1 MSLATPELAA
11 KPAASPARKAVP
23 GLFAA
28 EDYFALRAPLMPV
41 SRWLAGG
48 ASAADRAASLASLR
62 ALWDDARVREAV
74 LLASS
79 SLHERL
85 SGWDWNA
92 SNEKGAKLA
101 QALYRYVARMC
112 TRPTPFG
119 LFASLSV
126 GREGAVGGLDL
137 DAASRLRRHTRLD
150 TSTVAA
156 LGEKL
161 ARDPALRPRLRVR
174 RNDCGHAV
182 GDRWHYVE
190 WELKSEV
197 RRYTLSSVAASEYL
211 DVALRC
217 ADGDG
222 CDIEAIVAALCAA
235 DAEIERADALEFIDS
250 LIDSRLLVPTLEPC
264 VTGRE
269 CLPVLIDELAAL
281 APDAPGLPELGAA
294 RDRLA
299 ALDAADLGQPAA
311 TYDAVADALAPL
323 DANLRRDRLFQVD
336 LYRDVEG
343 LRLPPEVLAEVA
355 RAAEAFVSL
364 GAWRNGP
371 LDDFARRF
379 AQRYEE
385 RRVPLLDVLDEET
398 GIGSGRAAAVPSALL
413 DGVAWSGGGEAAA
426 GGVRGDALMLA
437 RWHDAIAR
445 GVDEIVLDAKDLPT
459 LSDTER
465 AGVPH
470 SLAAMATLLAPDA
483 AALAQGDYAIVMH
496 SVWGPSAINLL
507 GRFCFGDGELAECAR
522 ASLRAESASEP
533 DAVFAEIVHLPQERL
548 GNVVCRP
555 LLRDYEIPV
564 LGRSGAPADRR
575 IALDDLDVEV
585 QGRSVRLYSRRLGKR
600 VIPRMSNAHNYG
612 ADTLGVYRFLC
623 QVQYQES
630 VMGGFSWGSQLGNL
644 PRLPRLR
651 HGRVVLA
658 PAQWQVKADGAKALV
673 DADDAARCSAAAAWR
688 QSLGLP
694 RLVGIVEFDNVLAID
709 FDNPVA
715 VDTLVD
721 ALKQKRALTLIELN
735 ADPAQLCVGRDGDR
749 YAHEIVLPLKR
760 ASAPAGASAQE
771 SNPRQRELRK
781 RYEAKTGALAVDA
794 AQRCRLPGSDWL
806 YYRVY
811 GGASVL
817 DRVLVDRLAPLADA
831 LRTDGACADWFYI
844 RYADPDWHLRLRLT
858 GDPARL
864 AGEAMPRLADALAQL
879 RGEGS
884 IVRVDIGSYDRE
896 IERYGGLDGMALCE
910 RWFAQDSR
918 LVANLLR
925 ELRGAPPAAR
935 WQLAAAALVRG
946 LGDFGLDAEARAD
959 LFAYQAGRFLDEF
972 SMRKQRLATLGNKYR
987 EFSGSLQAICAGALP
1002 EGLPDPAAVAAAL
1015 DADALERRRIGDALR
1030 ETEAAGKLHG
1040 TVASVLPSLVH
1051 MSCNRWFTDNGRAHE
1066 MVLYELIRRGCEAVR
1081 ARARSGA

>member
-1 MSLATPELAA
+1 MTVVTPQVAA
-11 KPAASPARKAVP
+11 KAATSPSRKTAP
-23 GLFAA
+23 CLFAA
-28 EDYFALRAPLMPV
+28 ENYFVLRAPLLPV

-48 ASAADRAASLASLR
+48 AVAADRAASLASLR
-62 ALWDDARVREAV
+62 TLWDDARVREAV
-74 LLASS
+74 LLASP
-79 SLHERL
+79 SLSERL

-92 SNEKGAKLA
+92 SGEKGAKLA

-119 LFASLSV
+119 LFASVSV
-126 GREGAVGGLDL
+126 GREGDASGLDL
-137 DAASRLRRHTRLD
+137 DATSRLRRHTRLD

-161 ARDPALRPRLRVR
+161 ARDPVLRPRLRVR

-190 WELKSEV
+190 WELKREV

-222 CDIEAIVAALCAA
+222 CDVEAIVVALCAA

-250 LIDSRLLVPTLEPC
+250 LIDSRLLVPTLEPS

-281 APDAPGLPELGAA
+281 APDAPGLAELTTA
-294 RDRLA
+294 RERLT
-299 ALDAADLGQPAA
+299 ALDASDLGQPAA
-311 TYDAVADALAPL
+311 TYDAIADALAPL
-323 DANLRRDRLFQVD
+323 DANLRRDRLYQVD
-336 LYRDVEG
+336 LYRDVDN
-343 LRLPPEVLAEVA
+343 LQLPAGVLAEVA
-355 RAAEAFVSL
+355 RAAEACVVL
-364 GAWRNGP
+364 GAWRHGP
-371 LDDFARRF
+371 LDDFCRRF

-385 RRVPLLDVLDEET
+385 RRVPLLEVLDEET
-398 GIGSGRAAAVPSALL
+398 GIGNGRAAAVPSALL
-413 DGVAWSGGGEAAA
+413 DGVAWAGGGETAA
-426 GGVRGDALMLA
+426 GGARGEALMLA

-445 GVDEIVLDAKDLPT
+445 GVEEIVIESKDLPT

-465 AGVPH
+465 AGIPH
-470 SLAAMATLLAPDA
+470 SLAAMATLVAADA
-483 AALAQGDYAIVMH
+483 DALAQGDYTIAMH

-507 GRFCFGDGELAECAR
+507 GRFCFGEPRLAEHAR
-522 ASLRAESASEP
+522 GTLAAESQNVP

-575 IALDDLDVEV
+575 IALDDLDIEV
-585 QGRSVRLYSRRLGKR
+585 HGHSVKLYSRRLGKR
-600 VIPRMSNAHNYG
+600 VIPRMSNAHNYS

-623 QVQYQES
+623 QAQYQES
-630 VMGGFSWGSQLGNL
+630 VMGGFSWGGQLANL

-651 HGRVVLA
+651 YGRVVLA
-658 PAQWQVKADGAKALV
+658 PAQWVVKSEGAKALL
-673 DADDAARCSAAAAWR
+673 DANDEQRPAALAAWR
-688 QSLGLP
+688 ESLGLP

-715 VDTLVD
+715 LDTFVDS
-721 ALKQKRALTLIELN
+721 LKQKRSLTLIEMSI
-735 ADPAQLCVGRDGDR
+735 DTRELCFGNGDER
-749 YAHEIVLPLKR
+749 YAHELVLPLRR
-760 ASAPAGASAQE
+760 AKTPTGTNADEA
-771 SNPRQRELRK
+771 NPRRRELGK
-781 RYEAKTGALAVDA
+781 RYEPAPGALDVDA

-817 DRVLVDRLAPLADA
+817 DRVLADRLAPLADA
-831 LRTDGACADWFYI
+831 LRAQGVCRDWFYI

-858 GDPARL
+858 GEASRL
-864 AGEAMPRLADALAQL
+864 AGEAMPQFAQALAQL
-879 RGEGS
+879 RAEGS
-884 IVRVDIGSYDRE
+884 IVRVEIGSYDRE
-896 IERYGGLDGMALCE
+896 IERYGGLAGMDLAE
-910 RWFAQDSR
+910 SWFGQDSR
-918 LVANLLR
+918 LVARLLP

-935 WQLAAAALVRG
+935 WQLAAAALVRS
-946 LGDFGLDAEARAD
+946 LADFGLDADARAD
-959 LFAYQAGRFLDEF
+959 LFTYQAGRFLDEF
-972 SMRKQRLATLGNKYR
+972 SMRKERLATLGNKYR
-987 EFSGSLQAICAGALP
+987 EFAGSLQSICAGALP
-1002 EGLPDPAAVAAAL
+1002 DGLPDSAAVVRIL
-1015 DADALERRRIGDALR
+1015 DDEALERRRIGDALR
-1030 ETEAAGKLHG
+1030 DAEAAGRLHG
-1040 TVASVLPSLVH
+1040 TVAAMLPSLVH
-1051 MSCNRWFTDNGRAHE
+1051 MSANRWFTDNGRAHE